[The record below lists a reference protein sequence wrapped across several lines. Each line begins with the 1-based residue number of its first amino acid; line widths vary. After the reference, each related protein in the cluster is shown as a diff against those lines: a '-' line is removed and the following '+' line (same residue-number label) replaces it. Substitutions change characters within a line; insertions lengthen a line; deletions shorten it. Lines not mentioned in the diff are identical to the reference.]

1 MADEA
6 KKPEAKAYSGPG
18 WGRPVKAFK
27 CNATSTF
34 QAGGTMLQSGAVDRD
49 GVVAM
54 ELHPLGV
61 LITYKDKRPQ
71 KLVPVGGL
79 TDIDLA

>member
-1 MADEA
+1 MADE
-6 KKPEAKAYSGPG
+6 KKPEAKAYAGPQ

-34 QAGGTMLQSGAVDRD
+34 QSGGASLMSGAVDRD
-49 GVVAM
+49 GVAAM

-61 LITYKDKRPQ
+61 LITYKDAKRPQ
-71 KLVPVGGL
+71 KIVPAGGL
-79 TDIDLA
+79 TDIDLG